1 MSIEITISH
10 DDFDI
15 AVLHDALQIGNVQQG
30 AVVTF
35 TGLVREFSQGDNVVA
50 LELEHYPQMTEQL
63 LLSIAEQAQK
73 RWQLGRISIYHRIG
87 YLPLGEQIVFV
98 GVSAKHR
105 QSAFDG
111 VQFIM
116 DYLKT
121 QATFWKKNILAIH
134 HSGLNLKP
142 VIYRPSKNGWKIDPK

>member
-1 MSIEITISH
+1 MSIEITISPS
-10 DDFDI
+10 DFDI
-15 AVLHDALQIGNVQQG
+15 AALHSALKAGNVQEG

-35 TGLVREFSQGDNVVA
+35 TGLVREFSCDDRVIA

-63 LLSIAEQAQK
+63 LLTIAQQAQQ
-73 RWQLGRISIYHRIG
+73 RWQLGRVCIYHRVG

-105 QSAFDG
+105 QGAFDG
-111 VQFIM
+111 AQFIM

-121 QATFWKKNILAIH
+121 QATFWKKEHFSNT
-134 HSGLNLKP
+134 
-142 VIYRPSKNGWKIDPK
+142 SKWVESKASDLQAKQKWEQ

>member
-1 MSIEITISH
+1 MSIEITITH

-15 AVLHDALQIGNVQQG
+15 ATLHSALKAGNVQEG
-30 AVVTF
+30 ALVTF
-35 TGLVREFSQGDNVVA
+35 TGLVREFSSGDNVVA

-63 LLSIAEQAQK
+63 LLTIAQQAQK

-111 VQFIM
+111 AQFIM

-121 QATFWKKNILAIH
+121 QATFWKKEHFANRSQWVEFKASDLQAQQKWDH
-134 HSGLNLKP
+134 LLK
-142 VIYRPSKNGWKIDPK
+142 

>member
-10 DDFDI
+10 DDFAI
-15 AVLHDALQIGNVQQG
+15 AALHNALKAGNVQEG
-30 AVVTF
+30 AIVTF
-35 TGLVREFSQGDNVVA
+35 TGLVREFSAGDNVVA

-63 LLSIAEQAQK
+63 LLTIANKAQE

-105 QSAFDG
+105 KSAFEG
-111 VQFIM
+111 AQFIM

-121 QATFWKKNILAIH
+121 QATFWKKEHFANSSQWVEFKASDLQAQQKWDH
-134 HSGLNLKP
+134 
-142 VIYRPSKNGWKIDPK
+142 

>member
-15 AVLHDALQIGNVQQG
+15 AVLHHALQIGNVQQG

-35 TGLVREFSQGDNVVA
+35 TGLVREFSHGDNVVA

-63 LLSIAEQAQK
+63 LLSIAEQAQN

-98 GVSAKHR
+98 GVSSKHR

-111 VQFIM
+111 AQFIM

-121 QATFWKKNILAIH
+121 QATFWKKEH
-134 HSGLNLKP
+134 FSHSSQWVEFKASD
-142 VIYRPSKNGWKIDPK
+142 VQAQQKWAAD